1 MTQEADK
8 GTVLDITNKQR
19 NTSISPIKMIFEVF
33 ILIYCW

>member
-8 GTVLDITNKQR
+8 GMVLDINKQR